1 MSNDTG
7 QRADLHLHTT
17 FSDGRLSPTDLVRLV
32 VERGVTVAAVTD
44 HDSTEGL
51 DEAFAEAAR
60 HSGLRLV
67 PGIEI
72 SADSPLDAEGDVHI
86 LGYFLD
92 RTDEALQRRLRS
104 FRDDRDTRAERM
116 VERLAEIG
124 KPVDMARVREIA
136 GEAGIGRPHVARAMM
151 ERGYI
156 PTIAAAFDGYLDD
169 NGVANVGRPHIG
181 MEEATAMIREAG
193 GVAVLAHPIYAKDY
207 ERLLSMIADAGMVG
221 VEVHYANFSQEQ
233 RRHLAQLADR
243 LGLLACGGSD
253 YHAMGAEGEQL
264 PGSAGPPLDVVDELE
279 RLARPPA
286 GG

>member
-1 MSNDTG
+1 MSSDAG

-17 FSDGRLSPTDLVRLV
+17 LSDGRLSPTELVRLV
-32 VERGVTVAAVTD
+32 VQQGVTVASITD

-60 HSGLRLV
+60 HPGMRLV

-72 SADSPLDAEGDVHI
+72 SADNPLDPVGDVHV

-92 RTDEALQRRLRS
+92 RTDERLQQRLRG
-104 FRDDRDTRAERM
+104 FRHDRDTRAERM

-124 KPVDMARVREIA
+124 KPVDMERVREIA

-169 NGVANVGRPHIG
+169 DGLANVGRPHIG
-181 MEEATAMIREAG
+181 MDEAAAMIRRAG
-193 GVAVLAHPIYAKDY
+193 GVAVLAHPVYAKDY
-207 ERLLSMIADAGMVG
+207 ERLLATIADAGMVG
-221 VEVHYANFSQEQ
+221 FEVHYANFSPDQ
-233 RRHLAQLADR
+233 RRHLARLADR

-253 YHAMGAEGEQL
+253 YHAMGAEGEAL
-264 PGSAGPPLDVVDELE
+264 PGSAGPPIEVVDELE
-279 RLARPPA
+279 RLAGASDRD
-286 GG
+286 

>member
-1 MSNDTG
+1 MSSSAV

-17 FSDGRLSPTDLVRLV
+17 FSDGLLSPTDLVRLV
-32 VERGVTVAAVTD
+32 VERGITVAAVTD

-60 HSGLRLV
+60 HPGLRLV

-72 SADSPLDAEGDVHI
+72 SADSPLDPKGDVHV

-92 RTDEALQRRLRS
+92 RTDEALQQRLRG
-104 FRDDRDTRAERM
+104 FRGDRDSRAERM

-124 KPVDMARVREIA
+124 MPVEMARVREIA

-169 NGVANVGRPHIG
+169 NGQVNVSRPHIG
-181 MEEATAMIREAG
+181 MDEAAAMIRRAG
-193 GVAVLAHPIYAKDY
+193 GVAVLAHPTYAKDY

-221 VEVHYANFSQEQ
+221 FEVHYANFDPQQ
-233 RRHLAQLADR
+233 RQHLARLADQ
-243 LGLLACGGSD
+243 LGLLQCGGSD

-264 PGSAGPPLDVVDELE
+264 PGSAGPPVAVVDELE
-279 RLARPPA
+279 RLARSPA
-286 GG
+286 MG